1 MKYVCA
7 VVLML
12 VMVTGCENGVNDEDV
27 VEAAGAVAVT
37 KCNEVA
43 FKCRNRQFIVDE
55 NKTYKNLP
63 HVGHC

>member
-1 MKYVCA
+1 MPGKSAPPVHDDGDVGLDA
-7 VVLML
+7 
-12 VMVTGCENGVNDEDV
+12 NDEDV